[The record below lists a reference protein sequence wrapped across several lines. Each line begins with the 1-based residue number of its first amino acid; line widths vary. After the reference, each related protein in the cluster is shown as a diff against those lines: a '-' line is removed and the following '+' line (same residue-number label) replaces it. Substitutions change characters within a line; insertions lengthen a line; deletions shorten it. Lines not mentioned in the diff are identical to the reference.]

1 MIKILSLLSILLLYA
16 CSNTSPTN
24 VKTSDNQKVTSIILE
39 VYKEMAIKSLE
50 NITLKAK
57 EKWDIK
63 DALIIHRFGELKVHE
78 KIVLV
83 ATFASHRKESF
94 ESWKFE

>member
-1 MIKILSLLSILLLYA
+1 
-16 CSNTSPTN
+16 
-24 VKTSDNQKVTSIILE
+24 
-39 VYKEMAIKSLE
+39 MAIKSLE

-78 KIVLV
+78 Q
-83 ATFASHRKESF
+83 ESVM
-94 ESWKFE
+94 SR